1 MRICAKHGRWTGLD
15 ADDHALGHHL
25 GLPFGHRR
33 RPGRAAAALEVR
45 IRAAAL
51 EVRGVARRKHGRAAL
66 AFTAREPVAR
76 SWATTQVAAD
86 DRARWGSPGII
97 IYFYRAGF
105 ILFSFERLL
114 E

>member
-1 MRICAKHGRWTGLD
+1 MRKTREVDRTRR
-15 ADDHALGHHL
+15 DDHALGHHL
-25 GLPFGHRR
+25 GLPFGH
-33 RPGRAAAALEVR
+33 
-45 IRAAAL
+45 
-51 EVRGVARRKHGRAAL
+51 
-66 AFTAREPVAR
+66 R